1 MRSLYYRL
9 VRWNIWLFARS
20 FYVFVHYFRR
30 VLKNVDNEQVRKLTN
45 IKGDSRPS
53 FWRTRG
59 KRKICLHDGQKTRL
73 RLFTIDNSFL
83 KTPLKSELNISFW
96 VAPAGNNGTSEKVA
110 LFLSIE
116 CSKRNSCSIFQSHR
130 SFHSHAGLRGTF
142 SVTGTDVYKRWW
154 RSALRLTSWIGWLP
168 TFVLPLEDATG
179 PKRGLLSFIRG
190 GSKISPNSLPI
201 NTPILTKKV
210 PLSYTFYTIN

>member
-1 MRSLYYRL
+1 MCDLYITGWSGGTFDCSQDPFMYL
-9 VRWNIWLFARS
+9 STTFAECWKMWITNKLES
-20 FYVFVHYFRR
+20 WQT
-30 VLKNVDNEQVRKLTN
+30 LKEIVGLPFDELEGN
-45 IKGDSRPS
+45 
-53 FWRTRG
+53 G
-59 KRKICLHDGQKTRL
+59 KFAFMSQKTRL